1 MEIDLNRLLDLERDV
16 STGGVMPTH
25 AIRTGDI
32 CRLQPQLS
40 GSSKKKD
47 LTDAAKNAV
56 EGVVSRVK
64 ENSITLSLRTD
75 EELPFGFE
83 VRCWLYGLF
92 FPG

>member
-1 MEIDLNRLLDLERDV
+1 MLANLARLLDLERDV
-16 STGGVMPTH
+16 STGGVMPPH

-83 VRCWLYGLF
+83 VRCWMYGVSLL
-92 FPG
+92 G